1 MLKIRRK
8 ERRTKA
14 REKRAAASS
23 PNAFRKRKIVQ
34 WRDEKISEEIF
45 DFFVCLFHQRF
56 FSREE
61 SSLSN
66 SKTLD
71 LFLAN
76 THTRI
81 IIKVGCIRAKDEEFW
96 NDDERKEREGEERKR
111 EEPSSRVFLRTR
123 RRFRKGKK
131 KKKKKR

>member
-1 MLKIRRK
+1 M
-8 ERRTKA
+8 
-14 REKRAAASS
+14 EKKFLTFSS
-23 PNAFRKRKIVQ
+23 V
-34 WRDEKISEEIF
+34 
-45 DFFVCLFHQRF
+45 FFIHGF

-131 KKKKKR
+131 KKKKKKR